1 MVWCRWSDS
10 NRHGFPPHFEC
21 GASAIPPHRH
31 LRQRHCKYYTTNYAR
46 RQDKIEDF
54 PFLYS
59 IKFDRLSGFVALII
73 RALPVSK
80 GEKSED
86 PPSVGKEDTFPL
98 FHFESVS
105 CAPDR
110 FDVLGAA
117 AVLLNF
123 FPNSLMCTVTVEA
136 SPRESK
142 PQIRSSSVSLEKTML
157 GFCARNSSSSN
168 PRLVRGIS
176 CSRTKTRRAAGWIF
190 SPL

>member
-1 MVWCRWSDS
+1 MCKKTVRVILHVPLPAIAKAAKRLVSRRKDTRSGVFSSWCRWSDS

-54 PFLYS
+54 PFLCS
-59 IKFDRLSGFVALII
+59 IKFDRLSGFVTLII

-117 AVLLNF
+117 AVLLDF
-123 FPNSLMCTVTVEA
+123 FPNSVDVHRHCGGVSKRIEA
-136 SPRESK
+136 PD
-142 PQIRSSSVSLEKTML
+142 P
-157 GFCARNSSSSN
+157 F
-168 PRLVRGIS
+168 
-176 CSRTKTRRAAGWIF
+176 
-190 SPL
+190 